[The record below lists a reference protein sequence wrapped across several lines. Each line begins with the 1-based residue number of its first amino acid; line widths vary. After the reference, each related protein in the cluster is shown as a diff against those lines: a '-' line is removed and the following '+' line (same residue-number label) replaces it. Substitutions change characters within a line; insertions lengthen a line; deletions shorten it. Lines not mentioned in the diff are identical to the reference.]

1 MQNYIDL
8 IINCLNNGEWKDNR
22 TGVRCLTTTSQLFSH
37 DMREGFPLLTTKFT
51 PLRLIA
57 AELEMFIS
65 GITDKE
71 FLRSKNVN
79 IWNSW
84 CNPDKIPQTSDEETK
99 RHWQEKE
106 SDLGPLG
113 YSWSWRRFGQE
124 YKGIVT
130 KKLPPLDKPFDQLN
144 TVIQRLKS
152 DPNCRRHVVSSWD
165 VSNLSKMALAPCHMQ
180 FVFQHINGKL
190 SLNWTQRSVDSLLGL
205 PFNIASYGL
214 LLELIAKE
222 VGMTPHILTGNL
234 IDFHIYENHISQCK
248 ELITRE
254 SHPLPSLKINN
265 WNGFWDWTHKDVSCE
280 NYQHSGKLTAEVSV

>member
-144 TVIQRLKS
+144 TVIRRLKS

-190 SLNWTQRSVDSLLGL
+190 SLNWT
-205 PFNIASYGL
+205 
-214 LLELIAKE
+214 
-222 VGMTPHILTGNL
+222 HL